1 MSKRKTV
8 DNLFN
13 DVFDNMNTVRED
25 VDGNDK
31 KIIYVHKSCKRWRG
45 SIIKKDSSINP
56 RPRPFGRGRGFF
68 E

>member
-31 KIIYVHKSCKRWRG
+31 KIIYVR
-45 SIIKKDSSINP
+45 KKL
-56 RPRPFGRGRGFF
+56 
-68 E
+68 

>member
-13 DVFDNMNTVRED
+13 DVFDNMNTVRKD

-31 KIIYVHKSCKRWRG
+31 KIIYVR
-45 SIIKKDSSINP
+45 KKL
-56 RPRPFGRGRGFF
+56 
-68 E
+68 

>member
-13 DVFDNMNTVRED
+13 DAFDNMNTVRED

-31 KIIYVHKSCKRWRG
+31 KIICVR
-45 SIIKKDSSINP
+45 KKL
-56 RPRPFGRGRGFF
+56 
-68 E
+68 